1 MAKDGNKRDF
11 GEHATTGGNKHEFGE
26 YATNGGNKRDFG
38 EHATKSGYISV
49 ILAGNNLFSF
59 QFPTLPLP
67 RYIRK
72 ISLAISGAH
81 ELKFKVFRVQ
91 QPFLLPISFR
101 PSTHSP
107 EPAHSP
113 PNSPRSFIRYIHRN
127 TPFPSA
133 RSAKKNMV
141 LYLAYYIYFI

>member
-11 GEHATTGGNKHEFGE
+11 GEHATTGGNEHEFGE

-81 ELKFKVFRVQ
+81 ENVLKCKVFRVQ
-91 QPFLLPISFR
+91 KPVLLPTSFR

-107 EPAHSP
+107 KTARTVYSTIYNVEIHPSR
-113 PNSPRSFIRYIHRN
+113 PRE
-127 TPFPSA
+127 A
-133 RSAKKNMV
+133 RRKKCMV
-141 LYLAYYIYFI
+141 LYLTYYIIISFE